1 MTDIIDSFKPMLT
14 PKQMLKKGIFGGTY
28 FNQLIDYRK
37 FPKDWFSE
45 IHKNY
50 LMADAIKMMK
60 DKSKDG

>member
-28 FNQLIDYRK
+28 FNQLVDYRK

-45 IHKNY
+45 LDEIY
-50 LMADAIKMMK
+50 FL
-60 DKSKDG
+60 